1 MDSQRRTVLALATAQ
16 ALFQTGAVLILTVGG
31 LAGQLLAPERSLATL
46 PIASVAL
53 GTALATIP
61 ASLFMG
67 RLGRRAGFV
76 LGAGFGAAGAAL
88 AAFAVMAASF
98 PLLCLGTLL
107 VGFYQGFAQFYRFAA
122 AEAATPEYR
131 SRAISLVLA
140 GGVVAAV
147 AGPHLGAATR
157 DMVPDAVYAGS
168 FLAVVALSLVA
179 AALLTWAPL
188 PSPLKATAG
197 EEPARPLSVVAR
209 QPRFVAA
216 VTAAAVGF
224 GVMVLVMT
232 ATPLSMMAHGH
243 GVGGAATV
251 IQWHVLAMFTPSF
264 FTGWLVKRFGLTAM
278 MLTGVA
284 LLFAEVMIVISG
296 AAMPHYLAGLI
307 LLGLGWNFL
316 YVGGS
321 TLLTQTY
328 RPSERGRVQGLND
341 FLIVAVAAVSS
352 FSAGA
357 MVEHLGW
364 RGLNLAVL
372 PVLAIAAVTIAL
384 ASWAQ
389 GRDDGATAA

>member
-1 MDSQRRTVLALATAQ
+1 
-16 ALFQTGAVLILTVGG
+16 
-31 LAGQLLAPERSLATL
+31 
-46 PIASVAL
+46 
-53 GTALATIP
+53 
-61 ASLFMG
+61 
-67 RLGRRAGFV
+67 
-76 LGAGFGAAGAAL
+76 
-88 AAFAVMAASF
+88 
-98 PLLCLGTLL
+98 
-107 VGFYQGFAQFYRFAA
+107 
-122 AEAATPEYR
+122 
-131 SRAISLVLA
+131 
-140 GGVVAAV
+140 V

-179 AALLTWAPL
+179 AALLAWAPL